1 MSTARNRAIAVREQ
15 EAEMPEVASKV
26 ADALYAVADAIN
38 TLAAVGAWSAAA
50 EHSDTHGRQS
60 QMAAVILRFGKE
72 GFYTSKVDGEKVCEA
87 DEEKVRAMLL
97 ALFPHID
104 PRKLRR

>member
-1 MSTARNRAIAVREQ
+1 MNRARSRAIVLQ
-15 EAEMPEVASKV
+15 EAPVTEVASEIGE
-26 ADALYAVADAIN
+26 ALRAVADAIN
-38 TLAAVGAWSAAA
+38 TLAGVGAWCAAA

-60 QMAAVILRFGKE
+60 QMAAVIMRFAKE
-72 GFYTSKVDGEKVCEA
+72 GFYSQKVNGDKVCEA

>member
-1 MSTARNRAIAVREQ
+1 MSTARKSLIVRAE

-26 ADALYAVADAIN
+26 ADAMYAVADALN
-38 TLAAVGAWSAAA
+38 TFAGVMAWDAAA

-60 QMAAVILRFGKE
+60 QMAAVILRFAKE
-72 GFYTSKVDGEKVCEA
+72 GFYGTKIDGERVCEA
-87 DEEKVRAMLL
+87 DEQRVRAMLM

-104 PRKLRR
+104 PKKLRR